1 MSQQHPADADLQLI
15 ESEQRYRAVI
25 DNASDMIQSIR
36 PDGTFE
42 FVNQAWLDAM
52 GYTEEEVRG
61 LNIWDIVHQSSVE
74 HCSILFIRAIQGA
87 PIPSMEA
94 TFAAKDGHP
103 IPVEGSV
110 TSRFMGDE
118 VVATHGFFRDI
129 SERIRTQELERR
141 TLELERDQRAR
152 YLEKMAALGKLSAGL
167 AHELNNPSA
176 AIQRAGARLSESIAQ
191 RDKATVDL
199 LDAGMDAGVCYRLLD
214 LVVRVSE
221 DREPGVPLDS
231 LERDRRES
239 AIEDWLDDHEVPEG
253 WKLAAGLAEANVLV
267 DSLDRLAGSLPGPAL
282 PPALRWIDA
291 TSSVQEVTDII
302 TRSSYRISELVQ
314 AVKGYTY
321 MDRGVEQDVDIH
333 EGIENT
339 LIILNHKL
347 RDMTI
352 NRDYDRSIPHLRV
365 FGSTL
370 NQVWTNILDNAIDAT
385 GGTGTITIRT
395 SREGDNLL
403 VDIIDDGCGIP
414 EATRARI
421 FEPFFTTKPQ
431 GKGTG
436 LGLDTA
442 WRIVTDEHG
451 GSIDVTSEPGN
462 TRFRI
467 SIPTEAPLSATP
479 AS

>member
-1 MSQQHPADADLQLI
+1 
-15 ESEQRYRAVI
+15 
-25 DNASDMIQSIR
+25 
-36 PDGTFE
+36 
-42 FVNQAWLDAM
+42 
-52 GYTEEEVRG
+52 
-61 LNIWDIVHQSSVE
+61 
-74 HCSILFIRAIQGA
+74 
-87 PIPSMEA
+87 
-94 TFAAKDGHP
+94 
-103 IPVEGSV
+103 
-110 TSRFMGDE
+110 
-118 VVATHGFFRDI
+118 
-129 SERIRTQELERR
+129 
-141 TLELERDQRAR
+141 
-152 YLEKMAALGKLSAGL
+152 
-167 AHELNNPSA
+167 
-176 AIQRAGARLSESIAQ
+176 
-191 RDKATVDL
+191 
-199 LDAGMDAGVCYRLLD
+199 
-214 LVVRVSE
+214 
-221 DREPGVPLDS
+221 
-231 LERDRRES
+231 
-239 AIEDWLDDHEVPEG
+239 
-253 WKLAAGLAEANVLV
+253 
-267 DSLDRLAGSLPGPAL
+267 
-282 PPALRWIDA
+282 
-291 TSSVQEVTDII
+291 
-302 TRSSYRISELVQ
+302 
-314 AVKGYTY
+314 
-321 MDRGVEQDVDIH
+321 
-333 EGIENT
+333 
-339 LIILNHKL
+339 
-347 RDMTI
+347 MTI